1 MKKRI
6 TAIIMALVMVMALL
20 PTTVFAANPIEFKV
34 TADKTTAEPG
44 DTISYTVTMGA
55 ATDLV
60 SLKD

>member
-44 DTISYTVTMGA
+44 DTIS
-55 ATDLV
+55 
-60 SLKD
+60 